1 MTASTSRATFSISV
15 RLVPKTLIP
24 TGVRMPVDN
33 MSIRARIGIGKEE
46 LSPPPEVITVA
57 SLIDWL
63 KGRGDGYATAFEDST
78 SLRVA
83 VKSYSLRTSMCPSR
97 VAP

>member
-1 MTASTSRATFSISV
+1 MT
-15 RLVPKTLIP
+15 
-24 TGVRMPVDN
+24 
-33 MSIRARIGIGKEE
+33 
-46 LSPPPEVITVA
+46 

-83 VKSYSLRTSMCPSR
+83 VNQEIAQLDAEITDGDE
-97 VAP
+97 VAVFPPMTGG

>member
-1 MTASTSRATFSISV
+1 MQVLYFGWV
-15 RLVPKTLIP
+15 
-24 TGVRMPVDN
+24 
-33 MSIRARIGIGKEE
+33 RARIGISKEE
-46 LSPPPEVITVA
+46 LSPQPEVTTVA

-83 VKSYSLRTSMCPSR
+83 VNQEIAQLDAEITDGDE
-97 VAP
+97 VAVFPPMTGG